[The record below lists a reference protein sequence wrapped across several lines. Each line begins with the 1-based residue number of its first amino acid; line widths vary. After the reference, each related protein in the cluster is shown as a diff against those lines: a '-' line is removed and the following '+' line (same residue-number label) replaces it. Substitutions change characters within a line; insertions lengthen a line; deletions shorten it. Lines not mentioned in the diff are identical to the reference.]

1 MAMPM
6 MEPMLLTRRSHAGL
20 LAAMLLAGLAQAAAA
35 QTPNP
40 PAVVDSGPPLRLELH
55 VFDGT
60 AAVTSEV
67 KLHLYPR
74 GQRTSANEIQVA
86 PGSGGGLN
94 ASVPAGYYDAQ
105 AIRERRGQVI
115 DLRWAEQL
123 LVQRYPDEYGRHLEM
138 INFKPGYGGLQIR
151 PAPSDA
157 AAAKGWAAVA
167 YVAGSD
173 PAKEAGKAVPAG
185 EDLLFA
191 LPGGRYDVKLT
202 LGDKST
208 QWIRDIE
215 VPSDRTRLKTWS
227 AASPGAGPGAAQAA
241 AQAAG
246 QAR

>member
-1 MAMPM
+1 MTMPM
-6 MEPMLLTRRSHAGL
+6 MTPKLFTRRSPAGV
-20 LAAMLLAGLAQAAAA
+20 LAALLLAGLAQVSAA

-40 PAVVDSGPPLRLELH
+40 PAVVDSGPPLRLDLH

-74 GQRTSANEIQVA
+74 GQRTNEIPVA
-86 PGSGGGLN
+86 SGSSGGLGAN
-94 ASVPAGYYDAQ
+94 VPAGYYDAQ

-167 YVAGSD
+167 YAAGSD
-173 PAKEAGKAVPAG
+173 ATKEAGKAVPAG
-185 EDLLFA
+185 EDLLLA

-227 AASPGAGPGAAQAA
+227 AAAAGPGAA
-241 AQAAG
+241 AG

>member
-6 MEPMLLTRRSHAGL
+6 MEPMILTRRSRAGVLAALFVAGL
-20 LAAMLLAGLAQAAAA
+20 VQIGGA

-40 PAVVDSGPPLRLELH
+40 PAVADSGPPLRLELH

-60 AAVTSEV
+60 TPVTTEV
-67 KLHLYPR
+67 KLRLYPR
-74 GQRTSANEIQVA
+74 GQRTNEIPVA
-86 PGSGGGLN
+86 AGSSGGLN
-94 ASVPAGYYDAQ
+94 ANVPVGYYDAQ

-151 PAPSDA
+151 PAPSDVA
-157 AAAKGWAAVA
+157 TAKGWTAVA
-167 YVAGSD
+167 YTAGD
-173 PAKEAGKAVPAG
+173 PPKEAGKAVPAG
-185 EDLLFA
+185 EDLLLA
-191 LPGGRYDVKLT
+191 LPGGRYDIKLT

-227 AASPGAGPGAAQAA
+227 SSATGPGEAASAMRAGE
-241 AQAAG
+241 
-246 QAR
+246 RVR